1 MAKISIIVAL
11 GNYVPGKGYPIGSNN
26 TIPWHNSSDLKWFK
40 ETTMEHPVIMGRK
53 TFETI
58 GKPLQGRTNIVVS
71 RSKDLW
77 QDNAGVRV
85 TDSLESAIAFAKTID
100 NEIFIIGGAS
110 IYKYALDNNLVD
122 KLYVDFLSEE
132 VKDAD
137 SFFPDLFLLNDW
149 FEEGRPLEIEPRKAY
164 VMTYVKQHGMNNHV
178 DEQYLNLV
186 NDILDHGVEKNTRAG
201 KTLSLFG
208 KQLRFNLKEGLPMLT
223 TKKMFSKGVIHELLW
238 FLKGDTNIKYLVDNG
253 VHIWDDD
260 AYRYYLELVD
270 LHNRNTQ
277 EPPEKDWFMRG
288 AISKLSKEEFLE
300 HVKMGTRLWI
310 VHDKSAYIMSYQPN
324 AFEYKYTFGDLGPV
338 YGWQWTKWGS
348 YYYYKNEKDWDNGGV
363 NQVKELIDKLRN
375 NPDDRRLMISAWNVA
390 EIPNMALPPCH
401 YCCQFY
407 TKEMTYKEREQ
418 YFTDHYDGIT
428 WYPDDEER
436 SSKIFDNAG
445 VPKRKLSCMWQQRSV
460 DTLLGLPF
468 NILSYAILTHII
480 AACANMDVDELIFT
494 GGDVHVYKNQ
504 IDAYLAEQ
512 KERNPHLYGLPKL
525 VLNYETDENFYAN
538 IDNFKYEDIKIEGYE
553 SYPTVKYPLSV
564 GL

>member
-1 MAKISIIVAL
+1 MSNVNIIVAL

-53 TFETI
+53 TFESI
-58 GKPLQGRTNIVVS
+58 GKPLPGRTNIVVS

-77 QDNAGVRV
+77 QDKVGIRV
-85 TDSLESAIAFAKTID
+85 CDSLESAIEFAKTID
-100 NEIFIIGGAS
+100 KEIFIIGGAS
-110 IYKYALDNNLVD
+110 IYKYALDHNLVD
-122 KLYVDFLSEE
+122 RLYVDFLSEE

-137 SFFPDLFLLNDW
+137 SFFPDLFLLDDW
-149 FEEGRPLEIEPRKAY
+149 FEESKPLEIEPRKAY
-164 VMTYVKQHGMNNHV
+164 VMIYVKQHGMNNHV

-186 NDILDHGVEKNTRAG
+186 NEILEKGVEKDTRAG

-223 TKKMFSKGVIHELLW
+223 TKKMFAKGVIHELLW

-260 AYRYYLELVD
+260 AYRY
-270 LHNRNTQ
+270 
-277 EPPEKDWFMRG
+277 
-288 AISKLSKEEFLE
+288 FLE
-300 HVKMGTRLWI
+300 KTKGVSYLNLTKEQFLEEVKNKSTRKKLFEKYYYDQLSEEKKQNWI
-310 VHDKSAYIMSYQPN
+310 PQTINDDGYRC
-324 AFEYKYTFGDLGPV
+324 GDLGPV
-338 YGWQWTKWGS
+338 YGKQWRNW
-348 YYYYKNEKDWDNGGV
+348 NGV
-363 NQVKELIDKLRN
+363 DQVKELINKLRT
-375 NPDDRRLMISAWNVA
+375 NPDDRRLMISAWNVSQ
-390 EIPNMALPPCH
+390 IPTMALPPCH

-407 TKEMTYKEREQ
+407 TKEMTIKERKQWAINNRIE
-418 YFTDHYDGIT
+418 FEHYDC
-428 WYPDDEER
+428 YSNPSDEE
-436 SSKIFDNAG
+436 IVEMFDKTG

-460 DTLLGLPF
+460 DSLLGLPF

-504 IDAYLAEQ
+504 IDAYVAEQ

-525 VLNYETDENFYAN
+525 VLNKDITN
-538 IDNFKYEDIKIEGYE
+538 IEDFKYEDIKIEGYE